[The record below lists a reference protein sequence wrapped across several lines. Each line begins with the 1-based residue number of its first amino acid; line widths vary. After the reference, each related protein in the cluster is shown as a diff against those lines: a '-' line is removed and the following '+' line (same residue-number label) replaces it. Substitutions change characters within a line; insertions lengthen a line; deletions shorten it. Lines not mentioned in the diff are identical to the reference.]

1 MTPELVMIPAA
12 AALVA
17 VTLGSVAALRGWQN
31 WLELRREQLM
41 NGAGGGSGRGN
52 DLTELKRRVRKLEA
66 IASGTDRAASG
77 DGPRRLC

>member
-17 VTLGSVAALRGWQN
+17 VTLGSIACLRGWQN

-41 NGAGGGSGRGN
+41 NGVGGSAKGN
-52 DLTELKRRVRKLEA
+52 DLAELKRRVRELEA
-66 IASGTDRAASG
+66 IAAGTD
-77 DGPRRLC
+77 